1 MDSLGYSPAVE
12 VSDEGEA
19 VPVVERAAGKW
30 EVAEPVVMEAV
41 RPQSAQGLRSPLT
54 LLALM
59 KILFALHFLWKDLD
73 TALGPL

>member
-1 MDSLGYSPAVE
+1 MSILFIIQLSMDSLGYSPAVE

-41 RPQSAQGLRSPLT
+41 RPQSAQGLRSPL
-54 LLALM
+54 
-59 KILFALHFLWKDLD
+59 F
-73 TALGPL
+73 PRPP